1 MKDSLSHFPRSILVK
16 VFKSINAV
24 RLGKP
29 NSTYQFK
36 NAKVHNK
43 EFLKQHGGRYNGY
56 PFRTFAGGVWMG
68 GYSDHFPV
76 YVILLK
82 KA

>member
-1 MKDSLSHFPRSILVK
+1 MILPPALLPNGYDS
-16 VFKSINAV
+16 
-24 RLGKP
+24 
-29 NSTYQFK
+29 YQFK
-36 NAKVHNK
+36 NAMVHNK